1 MATRAVPTTSAVA
14 VAAVRERFRTALS
27 CAILPGIPV
36 DRDNQPNPY
45 TVPGTNNTPS
55 AKTPINDTAPAKIAG
70 RICPLSA
77 HRTSPVVPATN
88 STAPKIKRNLP
99 ALEPSVTAGTGRI
112 ASSGEPRIAGEAG
125 NHEATTLITTP
136 ATSTQITEASIPK
149 VAPAIQFRASASSP
163 NIRPTAAKIPT
174 TDPMSPISTD
184 SANTALRIWP
194 RVAPNTRCRAYC
206 LVRWATKTENVLLM
220 TNIITNKAI
229 AEKPPKTTPMASK
242 PKESTSSSEI
252 WTSGVF
258 TVAGIPA

>member
-77 HRTSPVVPATN
+77 HKTSPVVPATN

-112 ASSGEPRIAGEAG
+112 ASSGETRIACEAG
-125 NHEATTLITTP
+125 NHEATTVMTTP
-136 ATSTQITEASIPK
+136 ATSTQIIVASQPN
-149 VAPAIQFRASASSP
+149 VAPAIQFRASPSSP
-163 NIRPTAAKIPT
+163 NLSPTAPKIPK
-174 TDPMSPISTD
+174 TDPVGPISSD
-184 SANTALRIWP
+184 SANTGLGSWP
-194 RVAPNTRCRAYC
+194 RVGPNPRCRAYC
-206 LVRWATKTENVLLM
+206 LGPRATKTENVL
-220 TNIITNKAI
+220 
-229 AEKPPKTTPMASK
+229 
-242 PKESTSSSEI
+242 
-252 WTSGVF
+252 
-258 TVAGIPA
+258 

>member
-1 MATRAVPTTSAVA
+1 
-14 VAAVRERFRTALS
+14 
-27 CAILPGIPV
+27 
-36 DRDNQPNPY
+36 
-45 TVPGTNNTPS
+45 
-55 AKTPINDTAPAKIAG
+55 
-70 RICPLSA
+70 
-77 HRTSPVVPATN
+77 VPATN

-112 ASSGEPRIAGEAG
+112 ASSGETRIACEAG
-125 NHEATTLITTP
+125 NHEATTVITTP
-136 ATSTQITEASIPK
+136 ATSTQIIEASIPKVAPAIQFRASARSPNIRRHSPLTQPSETADTGRIASSSDTRIAYEAGNHEATTVITTPATSTQIIEASIPK

-220 TNIITNKAI
+220 TNI
-229 AEKPPKTTPMASK
+229 
-242 PKESTSSSEI
+242 
-252 WTSGVF
+252 
-258 TVAGIPA
+258 